1 MNQEYSEYQINQDLA
16 TLDIEEGCSFTLKF
30 LTGKFK
36 NLAQIQH
43 PAKKGGSKE
52 AFQKLKNAYD
62 RLSDMLRD
70 GQGEDDDNYES
81 EFFKKSNFPLERKT
95 SFVVILENKFAN
107 NWEYTLKDI
116 YSEGKALD
124 NGGIQF
130 KVESMTVSFY
140 NKPKK
145 DNKTKVLIQ
154 GKNKEAISNFVFESM
169 PKIYR
174 RVISMEKKELPDEK
188 KEISCDNCEYKSSD
202 IPVLREHI
210 DVEHIIPYRK
220 KIQQKTISAYR
231 CDECSF
237 SASTRSTLRTQK
249 IVVIKS
255 RSK

>member
-36 NLAQIQH
+36 NLARIQH
-43 PAKKGGSKE
+43 PDKKGGSKE

-70 GQGEDDDNYES
+70 GQGEEDDNYES

-124 NGGIQF
+124 NG
-130 KVESMTVSFY
+130 K
-140 NKPKK
+140 
-145 DNKTKVLIQ
+145 
-154 GKNKEAISNFVFESM
+154 
-169 PKIYR
+169 
-174 RVISMEKKELPDEK
+174 
-188 KEISCDNCEYKSSD
+188 
-202 IPVLREHI
+202 
-210 DVEHIIPYRK
+210 
-220 KIQQKTISAYR
+220 QKTVR
-231 CDECSF
+231 
-237 SASTRSTLRTQK
+237 
-249 IVVIKS
+249 
-255 RSK
+255 